1 MVEQQ
6 TFDNPPPL
14 KRSFMSTIMNLTKHA
29 GGTQSEEAKKEQ
41 MQSPSS
47 TGGLSNLI
55 KQKVEEHKRKYLRDN

>member
-41 MQSPSS
+41 MVSPSS

-55 KQKVEEHKRKYLRDN
+55 K